1 MRLPVVMANE
11 AVNEGQCLD
20 FFAQPP
26 LWSAESIAWRPYLE
40 HPFNHIETNTRRE
53 VTPGD
58 ERQSYSK
65 VFAQIGAECPYMN
78 SSSVAGMPLVGGAV
92 RLLTYIRPL
101 TVASTDAG
109 L

>member
-11 AVNEGQCLD
+11 AVNEGEYLD

-26 LWSAESIAWRPYLE
+26 LWSAESIGWRPYLE

-53 VTPGD
+53 VTLGD
-58 ERQSYSK
+58 ARQSCSK

-78 SSSVAGMPLVGGAV
+78 SSSVAGMPFDGGAV